1 MTPHQCSRCRKKQL
15 PTAVAARNL
24 AAMTKIA
31 EKQRE
36 LIDQLLSKL
45 ESGSS
50 LPQLPTREM
59 EMHERHQLF
68 KKLCALEP
76 EHLATACS
84 FAQLTDETGGEAD
97 YTLHLA
103 TQDARTL
110 WRLWDYAC
118 KNALTPAQKRSL
130 TKRKLQEHEA
140 LLASAAS
147 TVVSDSSDDDLSD
160 SD

>member
-1 MTPHQCSRCRKKQL
+1 
-15 PTAVAARNL
+15 
-24 AAMTKIA
+24 MTKIA
-31 EKQRE
+31 EKQRQ
-36 LIDQLLSKL
+36 LIDHLMSKL

-50 LPQLPTREM
+50 LPSIPTREM
-59 EMHERHQLF
+59 ELHERHQLF

-84 FAQLTDETGGEAD
+84 FAQLTDEMGSEAD

-130 TKRKLQEHEA
+130 AKRKLQEHEA

-147 TVVSDSSDDDLSD
+147 TGISSDSSDDDLSD